1 MDRMWVIADSS
12 LLFGAILLYYDK
24 YLLSTGLLLTGMS
37 MYILGVINEDIYKLK
52 EKSLY
57 NVVWALFIFL
67 LVIVILIMQ
76 NIMI

>member
-76 NIMI
+76 DIMI